1 MKYLTFLLLM
11 VFLLV
16 SCSSPVDSF
25 EGEIWDIQSNTV
37 LVDCSSTVNRDAEG
51 DIPSVA
57 YLCTVEVTEDTVI
70 ADVNSKPINSKDLKE
85 GQIVQIILDEEKDI
99 STKNRDV
106 TAAEINVLN

>member
-1 MKYLTFLLLM
+1 MKYLTILLLM
-11 VFLLV
+11 GFLLV

-25 EGEIWDIQSNTV
+25 EGEIWDVKSNAV

-51 DIPSVA
+51 DNPSVA

-70 ADVNSKPINSKDLKE
+70 ADVNNKSINSKGLKE
-85 GQIVQIILDEEKDI
+85 RQIVQIILDEEKDI

-106 TAAEINVLN
+106 SAAEIIILN